1 MRKNLIIIILFVIP
15 AFVVAQQPKLKST
28 SWRDNW
34 KFELKTGVGTLLSEV
49 PDKYLDR
56 INQVN
61 IPTLKPGPVAV
72 FSVKKGLTPH
82 LEMGYQ
88 IDFMRFSGDVNQKV
102 EQEEI
107 TYLVLTQTMGNSF
120 IAKYN
125 LKPTNEFR
133 PKYNYYISY
142 RLGAISLKNNPT
154 ERLADGSLA
163 PNTISAGDNSF
174 IKNVAIVTGIG
185 LGINYQL
192 TSNLSMIGTVD
203 LNRSADVVDDIYK
216 PYKIFYKSPN
226 TVNSYASLSVGL
238 SYALYFSEQKK
249 STFFHSRTVTDKK
262 LLESKIS
269 HRKGKKSKSN
279 LPVWF
284 NHKQG
289 K

>member
-1 MRKNLIIIILFVIP
+1 MP
-15 AFVVAQQPKLKST
+15 ALVAAQQPKLKST

-61 IPTLKPGPVAV
+61 IPTLKPGPVAI
-72 FSVKKGLTPH
+72 FSVKKGLTSH

-88 IDFMRFSGDVNQKV
+88 IDFMRFSGDVNQEG
-102 EQEEI
+102 EQEKI
-107 TYLVLTQTMGNSF
+107 TYHVVTQTLGNSF

-133 PKYNYYISY
+133 PKYNYYILY
-142 RLGAISLKNNPT
+142 RIGAISLKNNPT
-154 ERLADGSLA
+154 ERLVDGSLA
-163 PNTISAGDNSF
+163 TNTISAGDNSF
-174 IKNVAIVTGIG
+174 IKNVAIVTGLG

-226 TVNSYASLSVGL
+226 TVNSYASIAVGL
-238 SYALYFSEQKK
+238 SYALNFSEKK
-249 STFFHSRTVTDKK
+249 RSTFFHSRNETDKK
-262 LLESKIS
+262 LLESKIIQ
-269 HRKGKKSKSN
+269 RKGKKSKVN
-279 LPVWF
+279 LPVWYNF
-284 NHKQG
+284 K
-289 K
+289 KRK